1 MSNICCKAIMA
12 GDVAP
17 LMERGWGEV
26 LPEFQYNGQFS
37 C

>member
-1 MSNICCKAIMA
+1 MA

-17 LMERGWGEV
+17 LLMEWGWGEV